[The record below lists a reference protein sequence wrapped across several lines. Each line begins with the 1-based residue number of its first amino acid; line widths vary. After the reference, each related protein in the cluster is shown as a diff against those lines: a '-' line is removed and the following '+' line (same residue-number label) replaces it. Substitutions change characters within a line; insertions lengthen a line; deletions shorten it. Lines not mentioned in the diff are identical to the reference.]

1 VWQDVSVIWY
11 VPYDSG
17 IILRPSDVPT
27 GKTINED
34 GDVVEYNRKVLTDF
48 ILSREEM
55 IIYVTYPII
64 ITQLLAR
71 TGTKRKRCE
80 EKVPNDSDDSR
91 PIRMFRRKI
100 SLIEVGMVLIR
111 DMCGIEQNVGM
122 TEMMM
127 VSKHILSVAYFMAI
141 VIRSVLK
148 YGGSNLVT
156 RDRMDHEK
164 EIIHM
169 DTNSSADESKHISQ
183 QK

>member
-1 VWQDVSVIWY
+1 MWQDVSVIWY

-80 EKVPNDSDDSR
+80 ENIPNDSEDSR
-91 PIRMFRRKI
+91 PKRMFRRKI

-122 TEMMM
+122 PEMMM